1 MLDTPLI
8 PILHQ
13 FVEWLLIPTIGL
25 LAALVA
31 MAIWETGML
40 VGERVRGLQ
49 VLRDRGDIPLL
60 EAYGR
65 RRIERA
71 DILAR
76 VAPMLGLMGTLIP
89 LGPGIAALSRGN
101 FEMLAGAVS
110 VAFDTTV
117 VGLAVGVVG
126 FIIGRFRRRWYDS
139 LLSELESAQKVT
151 EVSPMQTRDSQSI
164 ADADAEVRHVQV

>member
-8 PILHQ
+8 PIIHQ
-13 FVEWLLIPTIGL
+13 FVGWLLVPTIGL
-25 LAALVA
+25 LAGLVVV
-31 MAIWETGML
+31 AIWEIGVL
-40 VGERVRGLQ
+40 VGERIRGLQ
-49 VLRDRGDIPLL
+49 LLRRNGNIPLL

-89 LGPGIAALSRGN
+89 LGPGIAALSRGD
-101 FEMLAGAVS
+101 FELLAGAVS
-110 VAFDTTV
+110 IAFDTTV

-126 FIIGRFRRRWYDS
+126 FIIGRLRRRWYDG
-139 LLSELESAQKVT
+139 LLSELESAQQVAK
-151 EVSPMQTRDSQSI
+151 EVPLAQTPDSQDNSHS
-164 ADADAEVRHVQV
+164 EVHHVRI